1 MAEWLVACG
10 NAPVPRSSGKAN
22 QRLDLHLDG
31 QKRNVDLH
39 LHDIRRRLAAD
50 IPAVL
55 TDLLEIAAY
64 VFAADEMV
72 SRGGPAMAVLGR
84 DWRRRFRFVIPV
96 RNPTLWSRPDLLV
109 ALTDSLAFIWIWG
122 PPAANSSPRTRY
134 CCSPAA
140 WTRCAAR

>member
-10 NAPVPRSSGKAN
+10 NAPVPRGSGKAN

-72 SRGGPAMAVLGR
+72 SRGGPAMAVKA
-84 DWRRRFRFVIPV
+84 
-96 RNPTLWSRPDLLV
+96 S
-109 ALTDSLAFIWIWG
+109 
-122 PPAANSSPRTRY
+122 AAA
-134 CCSPAA
+134 C
-140 WTRCAAR
+140 